1 MAISSSWLPRIYAAL
16 LLVLAPLAILLVIP
30 ITYVSQVYVISSAS
44 CIFMS
49 VVIFIQT
56 FAAWWSD
63 TKRRYFVNVRARACH
78 ADPLA
83 EYSTLA
89 QVVPAYLTKIMPRYL
104 RSVVPAYQKDEIA
117 ALLPSSGPISR
128 YATLAYV
135 VPAYLN
141 NEADILDETLSS
153 YCSLEFEGR
162 IHVIVVYNS
171 KGDIS
176 KAEAKLEN
184 KWDRTLNG
192 RMKNVSVRVT
202 KNYESTSKAENVNY
216 ALMSLIPTDV
226 DYIAILDADHQPW
239 PDSASVATRLMQT
252 EGFDILQGACTIRNQ
267 DNFLSRMIS
276 VEFEHIY
283 CVAHFGRFLVF
294 DLGLFV
300 GSNGYW
306 KSSVL
311 KEIQMEK
318 SMLTEDID
326 SSIRASLAGYKIGY
340 SSEVVSSELAPVAFR
355 VLRKQRLR
363 WAQGWAEVSFKHAA
377 SCMTSAELSCRQ
389 KLGILHL
396 LVVREIFPYTA
407 LWPTFC
413 VAAALRLG
421 DFMFSV
427 VWAILGGA
435 VLVLG
440 LMRVTAAYALSRGPI
455 GSSVGW
461 FIVFAIWEMFYDIYL
476 NYLQVVAHG
485 RSLLKANAWVATV
498 RQ

>member
-1 MAISSSWLPRIYAAL
+1 R
-16 LLVLAPLAILLVIP
+16 
-30 ITYVSQVYVISSAS
+30 
-44 CIFMS
+44 
-49 VVIFIQT
+49 
-56 FAAWWSD
+56 
-63 TKRRYFVNVRARACH
+63 H
-78 ADPLA
+78 
-83 EYSTLA
+83 
-89 QVVPAYLTKIMPRYL
+89 
-104 RSVVPAYQKDEIA
+104 
-117 ALLPSSGPISR
+117 
-128 YATLAYV
+128 ATLAYI

-171 KGDIS
+171 RGGIGE
-176 KAEAKLEN
+176 AETKLET
-184 KWDRTLNG
+184 KWDGTMNG
-192 RMKNVSVRVT
+192 RTKNISVRVV
-202 KNYESTSKAENVNY
+202 KNHESTSKAENVNF
-216 ALMSLIPTDV
+216 ALMSLIPADV
-226 DYIAILDADHQPW
+226 DYVAILDADHQPW

-252 EGFDILQGACTIRNQ
+252 EGYDILQGACTIRNQ
-267 DNFLSRMIS
+267 DNFLSMMIS

-318 SMLTEDID
+318 SMMTEDID

-340 SSEVVSSELAPVAFR
+340 SADVVSSELAPVTFR

-363 WAQGWAEVSFKHAA
+363 WAQGWAEVSFKHAS

-396 LVVREIFPYTA
+396 LVVREFFPYTA
-407 LWPTFC
+407 FWPMFC

-427 VWAILGGA
+427 IWAILGGT

-455 GSSVGW
+455 GSGVRW
-461 FIVFAIWEMFYDIYL
+461 FAVFAVWGMFYDVYL

-498 RQ
+498 RH